1 MPREAR
7 ERIENLWDRAT
18 PIAPLLDA
26 YRAEVLREAAE
37 DPTLIE
43 VARKHIED
51 FLIENR
57 DDRIGILGRGNGF
70 CVAERDG
77 SPSSIIRLGT
87 AEGIR
92 MALRRMAD
100 KVGP

>member
-1 MPREAR
+1 MSHEAR

-18 PIAPLLDA
+18 PVAPLLDA

-37 DPTLIE
+37 DPALIE
-43 VARKHIED
+43 AARRHVED
-51 FLIENR
+51 FLIESR
-57 DDRIGILGRGNGF
+57 DDRVSILGRGNGF
-70 CVAERDG
+70 CIAERDG
-77 SPSSIIRLGT
+77 TPSSFIRLGT

-100 KVGP
+100 EVGP